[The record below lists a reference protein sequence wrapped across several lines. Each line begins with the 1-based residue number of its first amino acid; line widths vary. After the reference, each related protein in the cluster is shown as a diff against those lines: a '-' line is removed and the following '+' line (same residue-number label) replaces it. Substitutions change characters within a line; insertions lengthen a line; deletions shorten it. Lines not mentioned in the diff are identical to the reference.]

1 MERWHFTT
9 TFRGT
14 KMDFYNAFFKELDI
28 HQIFEGFVYVAFIAF
43 NGHCLTSHIIKWY

>member
-28 HQIFEGFVYVAFIAF
+28 HQLFEGFAYVAFIAF
-43 NGHCLTSHIIKWY
+43 NGRCLTSHIIK

>member
-1 MERWHFTT
+1 MERWRFTT

-28 HQIFEGFVYVAFIAF
+28 PVHQIFEGFVYVAFIAF
-43 NGHCLTSHIIKWY
+43 NGHCLTSHIIK